1 MISAP
6 GLSGLTGVSGLLE
19 SSPQAYKP
27 KEAAAIAEPR
37 RIFLK
42 FMSYL
47 CLFSMKI
54 NKNERKSKGENV
66 FFTLKR
72 RKMLEKGRFL

>member
-1 MISAP
+1 
-6 GLSGLTGVSGLLE
+6 
-19 SSPQAYKP
+19 
-27 KEAAAIAEPR
+27 
-37 RIFLK
+37 
-42 FMSYL
+42 MSYL